1 MFRPIS
7 VRRRDFLRQ
16 AAWLAAP
23 LAVHPAL
30 AAVPKTKITKVEAL
44 QANRYTY
51 VKVHTDAGV
60 HGVGEMHPASS
71 TSGGP
76 VAAVTAVESFAEYL
90 RGKDPTEIERHWQH
104 MFHRN
109 IFRGGADSMAAIGAI
124 DIALWDIAGKL
135 AGLPVYKLL
144 GGPTRERVWL
154 YPHMGG
160 KTPELM
166 AEAAQQKVAEGY
178 TSVRCYPLGDFG
190 SSEVFNQGPE
200 GIARTAERFIAA
212 IRKAVGPEI
221 EILID
226 VVCRLTP
233 QEALA
238 MGRALQPY
246 HLYFFEDPIPPDNI
260 DAMAD
265 LARAMPMPL
274 AFGERLSTIHQF
286 NDVLNKKA
294 AMFLR
299 PDLSLAGGITN
310 CKKIATLAEPHYV
323 GVVPHNPLSCV
334 LTAACAQVC
343 ASAHNIPIQ
352 EYPPGE
358 WEKPKRDLVKE
369 PLKVEKGY
377 LIIPD
382 KPGIGVE
389 LNEEAFKH
397 YPPSRG
403 TRPAIVN
410 RDGSV
415 REY

>member
-1 MFRPIS
+1 MS
-7 VRRRDFLRQ
+7 SRRDFLRQ

-30 AAVPKTKITKVEAL
+30 AAVPKTKITKVESL

-51 VKVHTDAGV
+51 VKIQTDAGV

-166 AEAAQQKVAEGY
+166 AEAARQKVAEGY

-212 IRKAVGPEI
+212 VRKAVGPEI

-238 MGRALQPY
+238 MGKALQPY

-274 AFGERLSTIHQF
+274 SFGERLSTIHQF
-286 NDVLNKKA
+286 NEVLNKKA

-397 YPPSRG
+397 YPPTRG